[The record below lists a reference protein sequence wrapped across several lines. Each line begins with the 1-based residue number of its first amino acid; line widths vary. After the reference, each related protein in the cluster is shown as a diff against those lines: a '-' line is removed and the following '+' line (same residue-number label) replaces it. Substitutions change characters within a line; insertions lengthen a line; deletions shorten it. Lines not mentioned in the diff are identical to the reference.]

1 MLQTRRDLVG
11 EQLANDEAEG
21 CTAVAEGDLVN
32 RDSRDG
38 TNDRFAVAGDRLAA
52 NAYGC
57 DFELGITHHY
67 LGSFCQK
74 RSNDAL
80 QLHTRRP
87 CAP

>member
-21 CTAVAEGDLVN
+21 CTAVAEGDLVD

-52 NAYGC
+52 NAY
-57 DFELGITHHY
+57 
-67 LGSFCQK
+67 
-74 RSNDAL
+74 
-80 QLHTRRP
+80 
-87 CAP
+87 